1 MLFAF
6 ISFKNS
12 RIPYSDPRVK
22 PEDDIVGNSRIPRI
36 ILEFLRMNLE
46 FLEIASLRSQ

>member
-1 MLFAF
+1 MNSRIPRGFFAF

-22 PEDDIVGNSRIPRI
+22 LRDDIVGNSKIPN
-36 ILEFLRMNLE
+36 LKFLLN
-46 FLEIASLRSQ
+46 IY